1 MAEKSGR
8 NKSIEE
14 LTAEIG
20 QSRER
25 VAHDLRGL
33 KYELDF
39 PAKFRRSFRQQTVS
53 WLSAAAAVGALI
65 ALAPM
70 RKKKIY
76 VNAKSRPQIS
86 EEARRK
92 RRCSGRA
99 KNRGKSRSSGDCRVR
114 QNPAHGFWRSIEPQ
128 KISPM
133 WLMSRVGASL
143 LRFTHSAKLRNYFR
157 SSHDRNEFP
166 SRYPS

>member
-25 VAHDLRGL
+25 VARDLRGL
-33 KYELDF
+33 KYEVDF

-76 VNAKSRPQIS
+76 VNANSGRKSQKKLVESGVALAVLKIVANLARPAIVEFVKTRLTDFGGRS
-86 EEARRK
+86 RRK
-92 RRCSGRA
+92 
-99 KNRGKSRSSGDCRVR
+99 
-114 QNPAHGFWRSIEPQ
+114 
-128 KISPM
+128 
-133 WLMSRVGASL
+133 
-143 LRFTHSAKLRNYFR
+143 T
-157 SSHDRNEFP
+157 
-166 SRYPS
+166 

>member
-8 NKSIEE
+8 NKSIDE

-25 VAHDLRGL
+25 VARDLRGL
-33 KYELDF
+33 KYEVDF

-76 VNAKSRPQIS
+76 VNAKSGRKSQKKLVESGVALAVLKIVANLARPAIVEFVKTRLTDFGGRS
-86 EEARRK
+86 RRK
-92 RRCSGRA
+92 
-99 KNRGKSRSSGDCRVR
+99 
-114 QNPAHGFWRSIEPQ
+114 
-128 KISPM
+128 
-133 WLMSRVGASL
+133 
-143 LRFTHSAKLRNYFR
+143 T
-157 SSHDRNEFP
+157 
-166 SRYPS
+166 

>member
-25 VAHDLRGL
+25 VANDLRGL

-39 PAKFRRSFRQQTVS
+39 PAKFRRSFREQTVS

-76 VNAKSRPQIS
+76 VTAKTGRKSQKKLVESGVALAVLKIVANLARPAIVEFVKTRFTDFGGRS
-86 EEARRK
+86 RRK
-92 RRCSGRA
+92 
-99 KNRGKSRSSGDCRVR
+99 
-114 QNPAHGFWRSIEPQ
+114 
-128 KISPM
+128 
-133 WLMSRVGASL
+133 
-143 LRFTHSAKLRNYFR
+143 T
-157 SSHDRNEFP
+157 
-166 SRYPS
+166 